1 AGSRWPASR
10 CSRSA
15 RSPWPSPWSRRSW
28 ARASTPASCRRS
40 STRPSRTARSS
51 VISPPPRSRSPP
63 FSNRAGSLPRSIDAS
78 APDAVLEFAGISKD
92 YRGLRPLRIA
102 ELRVAAGEHIAILGF
117 DRPAAEVFVNLATG
131 AILPDAGEVAI
142 LGRSTS
148 AISDSADWLSTVD
161 RFGIVS
167 DRAVLLDQLT
177 VVQNLAMPFT
187 LAIEPPSSE
196 VRERAVALAR
206 EVGLPEMSWD
216 APVSALDA
224 AGLVR
229 VRLGRAIALDPAVL
243 LLEHIS
249 ASVGRDA

>member
-1 AGSRWPASR
+1 M
-10 CSRSA
+10 
-15 RSPWPSPWSRRSW
+15 
-28 ARASTPASCRRS
+28 T
-40 STRPSRTARSS
+40 
-51 VISPPPRSRSPP
+51 
-63 FSNRAGSLPRSIDAS
+63 
-78 APDAVLEFAGISKD
+78 VLEFAGISKD

-167 DRAVLLDQLT
+167 DRAVLLEQLT

-249 ASVGRDA
+249 ASVGRDAVARLGADIRSVALRRGAALVAASADDAFARAVATRVLTLEPATGRLKEQRRRWF